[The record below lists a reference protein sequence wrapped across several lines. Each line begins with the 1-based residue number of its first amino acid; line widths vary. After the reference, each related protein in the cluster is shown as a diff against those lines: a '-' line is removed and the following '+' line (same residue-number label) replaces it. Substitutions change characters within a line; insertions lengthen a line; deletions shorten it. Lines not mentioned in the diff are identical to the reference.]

1 MAEAKRIVPIPLK
14 GMKPLSKEKKEKS
27 SPPRAPTL
35 RFALSLTA
43 STDKTCPE
51 LSYVDLVRNAMCKD
65 KDSRPTPNK
74 DVQVIDPDD
83 PFAAADAKEMDDVER
98 IARHFE
104 EKYGPSTVSK
114 VKGRRRDRIEDL
126 VDMGLGYDETDP
138 FVDNSECYDELVPA
152 DITTK
157 LGGFYINSGVL
168 EFRDVSDSDSEGN
181 FKAPGVKRKT
191 PKILSD
197 SDDSGGDFKDATK
210 KKRKIRKP
218 SKDGVEKDGVRKR
231 KRLKD
236 PLDPNKPKKP
246 RKPREKG
253 DGTTKPRKKSTP
265 TVAELLQ
272 RQQQL
277 HQPGQN
283 PLSTS
288 NSTSPPSAGLQ
299 LHNSNV
305 SPSNL
310 LNSAGFGTLGFGT
323 LGKHP
328 PSPPS
333 AGLQLHNSTSPPSA
347 GLQLHNSTSPPSA
360 GFGTLGKH
368 PLPSLRRVWDISLLN
383 SAGFGTLGKH
393 PPSPPS
399 AGLQQ
404 HNSNVSPS
412 NLLNSAGFGTLGF
425 GTLGKHLPSPPSAG
439 LQQHN
444 SNVSPSN
451 LLNSA
456 GFGTLGFGT
465 LGKHLPSPPSAGLQ
479 QHNSNVSPSN
489 LLNSAGF
496 GTLGFGTL
504 GKHLPSPPSA
514 GLQQHNSNVSPSN
527 LLNSAGFGTLGKHL
541 PSPPSAGLQL
551 HNSNVSP
558 SNLLN
563 SAGFGTLGL
572 QLHNSTSPPSA
583 GLQLHNSTSPPSAG
597 LQLHNSNVSPSNL
610 LNSAGFGTLG
620 FGTLGKHLPSPP
632 SAGLQLHNSTSP
644 PSAGLQLHNSTS
656 PPSAGFGT
664 LGFGTLGKHL
674 PSPPSAGLPQHNS
687 NVSPSNLLNSAGF
700 GTLGFG
706 TLGKHLPSPPSAGL
720 PQHNSN
726 VSPSNLLNS
735 AGFGTLGDAASS
747 LLSSSILSGLGDG
760 SQGGGDGINPEKPPN
775 LPTGLPG
782 DLQTTIVKLKEAA
795 EMSSDGKCK
804 FFTPSVNSMLLDVEM
819 QSRELKCS
827 ERSGVFA
834 HLAAHLPCTKDTLLK
849 RAKKLRHSELD
860 SQLREPLFRLREAI
874 GKVMPDQIRRH
885 QEECKIATQAKLEQ
899 LQESQQTLQ
908 KDGEQENAGSTSDE
922 DEEGNKNS
930 LDNIKIKRSSMPR
943 RKFEWTDEIRKLL
956 YEVVRIKVQHYDKF
970 RSHSQGY
977 LKKLLYEVVRIKVQ
991 HYDRSRS
998 QSAEEYLKTYMEQEV
1013 KNCWPKGWMQARMLF
1028 KESRCIHSCITAQP
1042 PKQKKIQVNPAPK
1055 KTAIIKFG
1063 LDHPPH
1069 VWGWSQQVGQTD
1081 PWDPAVSRQ
1090 ERKAPSPVVLP
1101 SGAVVAGGNIG
1112 GSNSTPPRTSP
1123 SQTFPKPVPMATS
1136 SSALQSMS
1144 LFASCVAAEKQ
1155 QVTSVV
1161 SSPPSAL
1168 PNAPTLT
1175 SSISSFIPTLLDY
1188 ADLDGKM
1195 KPKETSP
1202 RLGDSPTDNSI
1213 GHAID
1218 AVVRQARSHS
1228 QPAQDLTAAVK
1239 TSPPQQTTST
1249 VKKPAS
1255 DVVRPT
1261 MKSPPNASSQVQQ
1274 QQRPSSAEMRS
1285 QFGKSFQALFEQ
1297 SIQQPAGF
1305 NYPLARQG
1313 EGSTN
1318 SQPAR
1323 QQAAAP
1329 HKVPT
1334 TTSPYAQF
1342 QAHTQ
1347 SSQPKAKPLSFV
1359 KPHYQT
1365 STQSQAPLFSSKS
1378 QPQTATQAPLYS
1390 SKSQP
1395 QTATQ
1400 APLYS
1405 SKSQPQTSPQAPLY
1419 SSKGQPL
1426 TSPQAS
1432 MFSSKSQTQTSPQA
1446 PLYSSKGQPQTSPQ
1460 APLYS
1465 SKGQSYP
1472 SQSQGQTSPF
1482 DRTTQGSPK
1491 IGMSLTH
1498 GNQAS
1503 LTHGN
1508 QASLTHGNQA
1518 SLTHGNQASLAHG
1531 TQSSLAHSS
1540 QSSLAHSSQSSLTHG
1555 NQSSLTHSN
1564 QSSSTHGNQPSLTH
1578 SNQSS
1583 LTHTNQSSLTH
1594 GSQSSLTHG
1603 NQARQS
1609 GLSHSSPNLSPH
1621 GQGYNSTSPLSHQKS
1636 TGYTPTSPLSHQKST
1651 GYTPTSP
1658 LSHQKPTGYTPT
1670 SPLSHQKPGGY
1681 TPTSPLSHQKP
1692 TGYSSSSPKFTSSSL
1707 ASMGG
1712 IAPDLSSFQLPG
1724 LNSIPQTTQRGSGR
1738 PSLSQSQLTHP
1749 TTQALPVYQ
1758 MGLADPRRDQ
1768 ASPAGGQRVVS
1779 DAIITGPAPGTYNH
1793 VQAYGPGRGTSSKVK
1808 GQPPSVNF
1816 QGGSLPPFGT
1826 LRSSPTRQPYPGN
1839 QFSQAFSEAKNQ
1851 SHSSSNNSTSPHRQI
1866 Q

>member
-14 GMKPLSKEKKEKS
+14 GVKPLSKEKKEKS

-74 DVQVIDPDD
+74 DVQVVDPDD

-310 LNSAGFGTLGFGT
+310 LNSAGFGTLG
-323 LGKHP
+323 
-328 PSPPS
+328 
-333 AGLQLHNSTSPPSA
+333 
-347 GLQLHNSTSPPSA
+347 
-360 GFGTLGKH
+360 
-368 PLPSLRRVWDISLLN
+368 
-383 SAGFGTLGKH
+383 
-393 PPSPPS
+393 
-399 AGLQQ
+399 
-404 HNSNVSPS
+404 
-412 NLLNSAGFGTLGF
+412 
-425 GTLGKHLPSPPSAG
+425 
-439 LQQHN
+439 
-444 SNVSPSN
+444 
-451 LLNSA
+451 
-456 GFGTLGFGT
+456 
-465 LGKHLPSPPSAGLQ
+465 
-479 QHNSNVSPSN
+479 
-489 LLNSAGF
+489 
-496 GTLGFGTL
+496 
-504 GKHLPSPPSA
+504 
-514 GLQQHNSNVSPSN
+514 
-527 LLNSAGFGTLGKHL
+527 
-541 PSPPSAGLQL
+541 
-551 HNSNVSP
+551 
-558 SNLLN
+558 
-563 SAGFGTLGL
+563 
-572 QLHNSTSPPSA
+572 
-583 GLQLHNSTSPPSAG
+583 
-597 LQLHNSNVSPSNL
+597 
-610 LNSAGFGTLG
+610 
-620 FGTLGKHLPSPP
+620 
-632 SAGLQLHNSTSP
+632 
-644 PSAGLQLHNSTS
+644 
-656 PPSAGFGT
+656 
-664 LGFGTLGKHL
+664 
-674 PSPPSAGLPQHNS
+674 
-687 NVSPSNLLNSAGF
+687 
-700 GTLGFG
+700 
-706 TLGKHLPSPPSAGL
+706 
-720 PQHNSN
+720 
-726 VSPSNLLNS
+726 
-735 AGFGTLGDAASS
+735 DAASS
-747 LLSSSILSGLGDG
+747 LLTSSILSGLGDG
-760 SQGGGDGINPEKPPN
+760 SQGAGDGINPEKPPN

-782 DLQTTIVKLKEAA
+782 DLQTTIVKLKENMLSVGQLRSFPSLSATVQPPKAA

-908 KDGEQENAGSTSDE
+908 KEGEQENAGSTSDE

-943 RKFEWTDEIRKLL
+943 RKFEWTNEIRT
-956 YEVVRIKVQHYDKF
+956 
-970 RSHSQGY
+970 
-977 LKKLLYEVVRIKVQ
+977 LLYEVVRIKVQ

-1195 KPKETSP
+1195 KHNEPSP

-1228 QPAQDLTAAVK
+1228 QPAQDFTAAMK
-1239 TSPPQQTTST
+1239 TSPLQQST
-1249 VKKPAS
+1249 GAVKKPAG

-1305 NYPLARQG
+1305 NYPLARHG
-1313 EGSTN
+1313 EGDN

-1359 KPHYQT
+1359 KPHFQT

-1390 SKSQP
+1390 SKGQPQTATQAPLYSSKGQP

-1419 SSKGQPL
+1419 SSKGQPQ
-1426 TSPQAS
+1426 TSTQAS

-1482 DRTTQGSPK
+1482 ERTTQGSPK

-1508 QASLTHGNQA
+1508 QASLAQ
-1518 SLTHGNQASLAHG
+1518 G
-1531 TQSSLAHSS
+1531 TQSSLTHN
-1540 QSSLAHSSQSSLTHG
+1540 SQSSLTHG
-1555 NQSSLTHSN
+1555 KQSSLTHSN
-1564 QSSSTHGNQPSLTH
+1564 QSSLTHGNQPSLTQ

-1594 GSQSSLTHG
+1594 SSQSSLTHG

-1636 TGYTPTSPLSHQKST
+1636 TGYTPTSPLSHQKPA

-1658 LSHQKPTGYTPT
+1658 LSHQKPAGYTPT
-1670 SPLSHQKPGGY
+1670 SPLSHQKPAGY
-1681 TPTSPLSHQKP
+1681 TPTSPQSHQKP

-1712 IAPDLSSFQLPG
+1712 ITPDLSSFQLPG
-1724 LNSIPQTTQRGSGR
+1724 LNSIPQTTQRGLAR

-1768 ASPAGGQRVVS
+1768 ASTAGGQRVVS

-1808 GQPPSVNF
+1808 GQPPTVNF
-1816 QGGSLPPFGT
+1816 QAGGSLPPFGT

-1839 QFSQAFSEAKNQ
+1839 QFSQAFSDIMACLSRPGSGGSLPKEAKSQ